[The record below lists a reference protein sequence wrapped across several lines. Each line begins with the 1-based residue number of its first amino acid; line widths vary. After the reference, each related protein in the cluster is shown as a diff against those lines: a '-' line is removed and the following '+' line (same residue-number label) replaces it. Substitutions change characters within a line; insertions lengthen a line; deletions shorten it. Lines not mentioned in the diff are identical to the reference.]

1 MALDPLR
8 QRAKRRVT
16 IVYEQEL
23 PMALAA
29 DLENNFERLVEIYQH
44 RLYAF
49 ALRLVSN
56 PHDAEEIIVDAMVR
70 AYQAL
75 SQYDPGRI
83 AALELRP
90 WLYQITLNVFR
101 NRVRGRRLPVVSY
114 DQLEGSHMPE
124 IADDGA
130 TQPEAALEQAEC
142 RRMLTT
148 SLARLPERERLAV
161 TLRHIQGMT
170 YSDIAAILEQPVG
183 TVKAN
188 VHRGVRRL
196 RQMLSPDAES

>member
-1 MALDPLR
+1 MH
-8 QRAKRRVT
+8 
-16 IVYEQEL
+16 EQEL
-23 PMALAA
+23 PAALAA
-29 DLENNFERLVEIYQH
+29 DLESHFERLVELYQH

-49 ALRLVSN
+49 ALRLIGN
-56 PHDAEEIIVDAMVR
+56 AHDAEEIIVDAMVR

-75 SQYDPGRI
+75 GQYDTDRI

-114 DQLEGSHMPE
+114 DQPEGPPMPDMVGDRS
-124 IADDGA
+124 A
-130 TQPEAALEQAEC
+130 QPEVALEQSELRAT
-142 RRMLTT
+142 LATA
-148 SLARLPERERLAV
+148 LARLPERERIAV
-161 TLRHIQGMT
+161 TLRHVQGVA
-170 YSDIAAILEQPVG
+170 YGDIATILEQPVG

-196 RQMLSPDAES
+196 RQILHPDATS